1 MKAGIEKVCEPYIY
15 MCVYIYIFRHKVF
28 RLQYAWGILCPPKA
42 EDSRAKPCLIIMAI
56 QFFWLVIALL
66 RGRDITLVIEA

>member
-1 MKAGIEKVCEPYIY
+1 M
-15 MCVYIYIFRHKVF
+15 F
-28 RLQYAWGILCPPKA
+28 RLQYAWGILGLSKA
-42 EDSRAKPCLIIMAI
+42 EDSRSKPSLIMAI